1 MIVSLGILLLVI
13 GAGGIVFSFN
23 ALRPR
28 YAPASVAIASFFAG
42 WLTAELA
49 LHAIVFQ
56 SAALLVCVWNGA
68 LTVWPG
74 RIGAVLCVGSIAML
88 LLSLRQSL
96 ASGGVI
102 DDALVD
108 FVHHEPPPPGLRWRP
123 LVFPLP
129 VRHRDVERLRNRV
142 YHADGRLELKL
153 DIFRRRGGDHGPNA
167 LRPALVYAHGGAWVL
182 GNKEHQGLPMLH
194 HFAAL
199 GWVCFS
205 INYRLCPRATFPD
218 PIIDVKRALAWVRAH
233 AREHG
238 ADPDFIVVS
247 GNSAG
252 GHLASLAA
260 LTPGERAWQPG
271 FEDADTSVA
280 ACLSFY
286 GIYDFRDANEHWHN
300 RGLQELLE
308 RYVMK
313 ARPADAP
320 ERFEQASPIAH
331 VGPHAPP
338 FLVVHGERDSLVPVA
353 EARRFV
359 EALRQASGAACAYVE
374 VPGAQH
380 AFEVFPSV
388 RTLHLLRGLQRFLVH
403 VHRNYLAARGREPM
417 RRADQLPPPDGP

>member
-1 MIVSLGILLLVI
+1 MIVTFGMMLLFV
-13 GAGGIVFSFN
+13 GAGGVVFSFN

-28 YAPASVAIASFFAG
+28 YAPASVAIVSFFAG

-49 LHAIVFQ
+49 LHTIVVQATVLFIC
-56 SAALLVCVWNGA
+56 AWNGA
-68 LTVWPG
+68 LLGWAG
-74 RIGAVLCVGSIAML
+74 RVGAILCGGSIAML
-88 LLSLRQSL
+88 LVSLKESL
-96 ASGGVI
+96 ASGDVI
-102 DDALVD
+102 DDALID
-108 FVHHEPPPPGLRWRP
+108 FVQHEPPPAGLRWQP
-123 LVFPLP
+123 LILPLP
-129 VRHRDVERLRNRV
+129 VRHGDVERLRNRV
-142 YHADGRLELKL
+142 YHEDKRLRLAL
-153 DIFRRRGGDHGPNA
+153 DIFRRRGADHGPGA
-167 LRPALVYAHGGAWVL
+167 LRPALLYVHGGAWVL

-205 INYRLCPRATFPD
+205 INYRLCPRATFPE
-218 PIIDVKRALAWVRAH
+218 PIVDVKRAIAWVRAH
-233 AREHG
+233 ALEHG
-238 ADPDFIVVS
+238 VDPDFIVVS

-260 LTPGERAWQPG
+260 LTAGERAWQPG

-286 GIYDFRDANEHWHN
+286 GIYDFRQSNEHWHN
-300 RGLQELLE
+300 PGLQRLLE

-313 ARPADAP
+313 ARAADEPA
-320 ERFEQASPIAH
+320 RFEQASPVAH

-353 EARRFV
+353 EARAFV
-359 EALRQASGAACAYVE
+359 EALRRASGTSCAYVE

-388 RTLHLLRGLQRFLVH
+388 RTLHLLRGLQRFCVH

-417 RRADQLPPPDGP
+417 RRADQLPPEE

>member
-1 MIVSLGILLLVI
+1 MSFSFGVLLLVI
-13 GAGGIVFSFN
+13 GAGSFLFAFN
-23 ALRPR
+23 TLRPR
-28 YAPASVAIASFFAG
+28 YAPASIAAASFFAG

-49 LHAIVFQ
+49 LHVIVLQAF
-56 SAALLVCVWNGA
+56 ALGVCVWNGA
-68 LTVWPG
+68 LLVWSG
-74 RIGAVLCVGSIAML
+74 RVGALLCAGAIAL
-88 LLSLRQSL
+88 LLWSLRQSF

-108 FVHHEPPPPGLRWRP
+108 FVQHEPPPPGLSWRP
-123 LVFPLP
+123 LLFPLP

-142 YHADGRLELKL
+142 YHDDGGLRLKL
-153 DIFRRRGGDHGPNA
+153 DVFRRRGSDHGPDA
-167 LRPALVYAHGGAWVL
+167 LRPALVYVHGGAWVI
-182 GNKEHQGLPMLH
+182 GNKEYQGLPMLH

-205 INYRLCPRATFPD
+205 INYRLAPRATFPD
-218 PIIDVKRALAWVRAH
+218 PIVDVKRALAWVRAH

-271 FEDADTSVA
+271 FADADTSVA

-286 GIYDFRDANEHWHN
+286 GIYDFRAGNDHWHN
-300 RGLQELLE
+300 PGLQQLLE
-308 RYVMK
+308 RHVMK
-313 ARPADAP
+313 ARPTDEPA
-320 ERFEQASPIAH
+320 RFEQASPIAH
-331 VGPHAPP
+331 VGAHAPP
-338 FLVVHGERDSLVPVA
+338 FLVVHGERDTLVPVA
-353 EARRFV
+353 EARGFV
-359 EALRQASGAACAYVE
+359 TALRRASAAACAYIE

-388 RTLHLLRGLQRFLVH
+388 RTLHLLRGLQRFAVH
-403 VHRNYLAARGREPM
+403 VHRQYLAARGREPM
-417 RRADQLPPPDGP
+417 RRADQLPDDD